1 MEAET
6 VTFARIC
13 TAVLA
18 FAALSMG
25 TVAADAPQKLTL
37 TVATYEVFQGPYLI
51 ATQKGYFAA
60 EGLDVNI
67 LFAGGGTA
75 TPALISG
82 SVDGSASSA
91 AALSAILRGAPLRIV
106 LVFGNTPIYN
116 IWGQPS
122 IHSLADFKGKAIGV
136 ATRGDTFEVAARLA
150 LLKAGINADAVG
162 YTPIG
167 SGDSGSAAFESGA
180 LAGVVLSTSQS
191 AQLLDKGQL
200 KNAHIVARLKGNI
213 HMPFDGF
220 VVQAK
225 MLTDNPALAHK
236 IVRAIVKGSR
246 YIRAF
251 KTQTEAILN
260 KYDPS
265 ETVTAMNDDYDE
277 FVNSSAPD
285 LTVSTADAQSDLDI
299 RAALLGVPKD
309 QVPALDHVYD
319 FSLVRSVNAELNA
332 SRWKPTP

>member
-6 VTFARIC
+6 VTLARFC
-13 TAVLA
+13 TALFACAVLT
-18 FAALSMG
+18 MG
-25 TVAADAPQKLTL
+25 TVAADAPQKIRL
-37 TVATYEVFQGPYLI
+37 TVATYEVAQGPYLV
-51 ATQKGYFAA
+51 AVAKGYFAA
-60 EGLDVNI
+60 EGLDVDLI
-67 LFAGGGTA
+67 FSGGGTA

-91 AALSAILRGAPLRIV
+91 SALSAILRGAALRIV
-106 LVFGNTPIYN
+106 LVFADTPIYN

-136 ATRGDTFEVAARLA
+136 ATRGDTFEVASRLA
-150 LLKAGINADAVG
+150 LQKAGIPADAVG
-162 YTPIG
+162 FTPIG
-167 SGDSGSAAFESGA
+167 SGDAGSAAFESGA

-191 AQLLDKGQL
+191 AQLIDKGQL
-200 KNAHIVARLKGNI
+200 KNAHVVYRLKGNI

-220 VVQAK
+220 VVQQK
-225 MLTDNPALAHK
+225 LLTDNPVLARK

-246 YIRAF
+246 YIHAF

-265 ETVTAMNDDYDE
+265 ETTRAMNDDYEE
-277 FVNSSAPD
+277 FLNAASAD
-285 LTVSTADAQSDLDI
+285 LTVSTADAQTDLDV
-299 RAALLGVPKD
+299 RAALLGIPKD
-309 QVPALDHVYD
+309 QVPPLDHVYD

>member
-6 VTFARIC
+6 VTIARVCI
-13 TAVLA
+13 AVLSCA
-18 FAALSMG
+18 VLCIG
-25 TVAADAPQKLTL
+25 TVAADAPQKITL
-37 TVATYEVFQGPYLI
+37 TVATYEVSQGPYLVAI
-51 ATQKGYFAA
+51 QKGYFAA
-60 EGLDVNI
+60 EGLDVNL

-91 AALSAILRGAPLRIV
+91 SALSAILKGAPLRIV
-106 LVFGNTPIYN
+106 LVFQDTPIYN
-116 IWGQPS
+116 IWGQPN
-122 IHSLADFKGKAIGV
+122 IHTLADFKGKAIGV

-150 LLKAGINADAVG
+150 LQKANILADAVG
-162 YTPIG
+162 FTPIG
-167 SGDSGSAAFESGA
+167 SGDSGSAAFESGQ

-191 AQLLDKGQL
+191 AQLIDKGQL
-200 KNAHIVARLKGNI
+200 KNAHVVYRLKGNI

-225 MLTDNPALAHK
+225 LLTDNPQLARK
-236 IVRAIVKGSR
+236 MLRAIVKGSR
-246 YIRAF
+246 YIRAY
-251 KTQTEAILN
+251 KTQTMAILN

-265 ETVTAMNDDYDE
+265 ETVHAMNEDYEE
-277 FVNSSAPD
+277 FINAEAPD
-285 LTVSTADAQSDLDI
+285 LTVSSTDAQSDLDL
-299 RAALLGVPKD
+299 RAGLLAIPKD
-309 QVPALDHVYD
+309 QIPALDHVYD